1 MTHTNKKSELMLIN
15 HLCGPL
21 WFWLAEG
28 CVKREVEEVPP
39 ALANTVLASSNMK
52 WAEASEG

>member
-1 MTHTNKKSELMLIN
+1 MLIYY

-28 CVKREVEEVPP
+28 CVKSEVEEVPP

-52 WAEASEG
+52 WAEASEGCEGKK